1 MQLPVAVA
9 VLWEV
14 FCGLAGADALRWA
27 EIQAWANA
35 HGVPLSAWELD
46 TLVAMDRAMH
56 ARLQA
61 QAQARAKATEKRTR

>member
-1 MQLPVAVA
+1 M
-9 VLWEV
+9 LWEV
-14 FCGLAGADALRWA
+14 FCSLASAEPIRWA
-27 EIQAWANA
+27 EVQAWAQT

-61 QAQARAKATEKRTR
+61 QAQHRTAHEQRKAGNR